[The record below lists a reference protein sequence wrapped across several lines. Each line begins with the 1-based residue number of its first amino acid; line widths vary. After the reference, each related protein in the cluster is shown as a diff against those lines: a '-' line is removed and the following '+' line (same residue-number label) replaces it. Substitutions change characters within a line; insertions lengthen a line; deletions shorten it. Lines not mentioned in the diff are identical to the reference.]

1 MLVKVLL
8 CEDEATLPIKSDVA
22 PYYHWKDFKEYCLK
36 KLDEAKKVKK
46 KKDKKKPLNKKGLK
60 QRCFSSFFIIALKA
74 ILYPCRLL

>member
-36 KLDEAKKVKK
+36 KLEGYKK
-46 KKDKKKPLNKKGLK
+46 
-60 QRCFSSFFIIALKA
+60 
-74 ILYPCRLL
+74 